1 MTKERVASLIFLFA
15 GIYGSVFSLQLPFG
29 RLQEPGPA
37 MLPLC
42 LSIFL
47 IVSGILWFVYGG
59 KRRGTEEGAR
69 KIDWHGTAQNLITP
83 LKIMGMT
90 AAFVLAVGRIGYL
103 LTSLFY
109 LFVLFL
115 WVSRY
120 RVSTAMGLS
129 LLIGAGSWYFFGKVL
144 AVQLPRGPFPLP
156 F

>member
-1 MTKERVASLIFLFA
+1 MTKERVASLVFLLA
-15 GIYGSVFSLQLPFG
+15 GIYGLVFSLQLPFG

-47 IVSGILWFVYGG
+47 VASGILWFICGG
-59 KRRGTEEGAR
+59 KRGRAKEGAG
-69 KIDWHGTAQNLITP
+69 KFDWHGMAKGLITP
-83 LKIMGMT
+83 LKIMGVT
-90 AAFVLAVGRIGYL
+90 AAFILTVGKMGYL

-120 RVSTAMGLS
+120 RLS
-129 LLIGAGSWYFFGKVL
+129 IAIALSFLIGAGSWYFFGRFL
-144 AVQLPRGPFPLP
+144 GVQLPPGIFPW
-156 F
+156 